1 MIAAIDP
8 GSEKSAIVIWD
19 GSSVAHK
26 AILENYELLCLCRD
40 ADAWHDAS
48 VFVCERVE
56 CYGMP
61 VGKEVFETVYW
72 SGRFME
78 AVHESGADFHLIPRR
93 EVKLHLCQTM
103 KAKDGNIAQVLR
115 DRFGDK
121 GTKKN
126 PGVTF
131 GMNSHLW
138 QAFALAVTCH
148 DKPDLLK

>member
-19 GSSVAHK
+19 GISVAHK
-26 AILENYELLCLCRD
+26 AILENSELLCMCRD
-40 ADAWHDAS
+40 QFLPWKLSA
-48 VFVCERVE
+48 FVCERVE

-78 AVHESGADFHLIPRR
+78 ASISKGTRFHLIPRR
-93 EVKLHLCQTM
+93 EVKLHLCGTM
-103 KAKDGNIAQVLR
+103 KAKDGNIIQALK

-121 GTKKN
+121 GTKKE

-138 QAFALAVTCH
+138 QAFALATTCH
-148 DKPDLLK
+148 DNPELLK